1 MGAGEAAPG
10 APMAPERAPIT
21 IWDVL
26 EDAEALAVLEDR
38 LLTADLVAE
47 FESVDG
53 GALELDGS
61 QGCVVGELSTGEFV
75 VIKRS
80 DQTVQGY
87 PLGDVGL
94 QWVRNEAAGYEVAR
108 LLGMQDLVLPTVLR
122 RASLADGT
130 KIEVAVRLY
139 VEASPE
145 GTLREGAPLAG
156 VPTEQRARAALFDY
170 IVEQSDRKVSGDQGG
185 NWYVLV
191 EPEQPE
197 PRLLLF
203 DHQLCFGARDGF
215 GLSSG
220 IWDMSGHQI
229 GGHLD
234 QVEALLTDDA
244 KERLGALLPA
254 EALDSLLQ
262 RARSLLN

>member
-1 MGAGEAAPG
+1 
-10 APMAPERAPIT
+10 MAPERAPIT
-21 IWDVL
+21 IWDIL
-26 EDAEALAVLEDR
+26 EDAEALAILEDR
-38 LLTADLVAE
+38 LLTADLVTE

-61 QGCVVGELSTGEFV
+61 QGCVVGQLSTGEFV

-87 PLGDVGL
+87 PLDEVGL

-108 LLGMQDLVLPTVLR
+108 LLGMQDLVLPTIVR
-122 RASLADGT
+122 RASLGDGT

-139 VEASPE
+139 VEASAR
-145 GTLREGAPLAG
+145 GSLREGAPLAG
-156 VPTEQRARAALFDY
+156 VPAEQRARAALFDY

-185 NWYVLV
+185 NWYVLE
-191 EPEQPE
+191 EPDRAET
-197 PRLLLF
+197 RLLLF

-220 IWDMSGHQI
+220 IWDMSGHLI
-229 GGHLD
+229 GPYLGSL
-234 QVEALLTDDA
+234 EALLTDEARD
-244 KERLGALLPA
+244 RLASLLP
-254 EALDSLLQ
+254 EDVVDSLVE
-262 RARSLLN
+262 RARLLLQ